1 MSVFDPKQILALAP
15 QISAPDLE
23 RTFTRA
29 VKEKNSGLAQ
39 LPVSEGV
46 VSPQDSYRTND
57 RNYHAVDIEACY
69 SCGTQKTEQHSPDY
83 CADNSERNVEHQA
96 LSLPVDNLAADES
109 RDEAEHDPTDDG
121 HESSPCH
128 LRFISSACVGI
139 RPFGV
144 SLSTAF
150 GRIWDK
156 CAVISC
162 SDIPVFCARTLMI
175 WGPRAEPSWFGEIG
189 LVLTRSNPGLHHVT

>member
-1 MSVFDPKQILALAP
+1 LHCMSVFDPKQILALAP

-46 VSPQDSYRTND
+46 VSPQDNYRTND
-57 RNYHAVDIEACY
+57 RNYHAVDIEARY

-83 CADNSERNVEHQA
+83 CADNSERDVEHQA

-109 RDEAEHDPTDDG
+109 RDE
-121 HESSPCH
+121 ESMIQLTMDMRVLPVTSD
-128 LRFISSACVGI
+128 SSVQ
-139 RPFGV
+139 PV
-144 SLSTAF
+144 WAF
-150 GRIWDK
+150 GHSVL
-156 CAVISC
+156 AC
-162 SDIPVFCARTLMI
+162 SRRSAESGTNAR
-175 WGPRAEPSWFGEIG
+175 
-189 LVLTRSNPGLHHVT
+189 